1 MKFLFDPQ
9 LMCHAM
15 GPLIPLTNHIR
26 LRVRVLSAAIVLRIC
41 SVSHLCP
48 LTGSA
53 LMPCA
58 PHYHLSLDKH
68 FSDIF

>member
-1 MKFLFDPQ
+1 MKFSFDPK
-9 LMCHAM
+9 LTCHAM
-15 GPLIPLTNHIR
+15 GPLTNHIR